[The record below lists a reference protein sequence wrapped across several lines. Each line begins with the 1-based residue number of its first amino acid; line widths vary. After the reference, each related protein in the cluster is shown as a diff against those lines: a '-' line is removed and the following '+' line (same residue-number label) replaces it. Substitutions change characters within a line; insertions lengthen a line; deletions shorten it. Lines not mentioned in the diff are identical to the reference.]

1 VNCPIC
7 TQALEGG
14 ELVMVC
20 NHCHKALG
28 GGLSVNATGEFRIPS
43 AAEIEAHSDPRTVGG
58 AHHVTPGAEGER
70 VSATNV
76 CSWCGKLEGQVK
88 KLLGR
93 NRTALCDECVS
104 LACDILDAELGSTW
118 R

>member
-1 VNCPIC
+1 
-7 TQALEGG
+7 
-14 ELVMVC
+14 MVC

-28 GGLSVNATGEFRIPS
+28 GGLSVNATGEFRIPT
-43 AAEIEAHSDPRTVGG
+43 AAEIEAHVDAPRPSSTATPPTVG
-58 AHHVTPGAEGER
+58 PGER

-76 CSWCGKLEGQVK
+76 CAWCGKLENQVK

-93 NRTALCDECVS
+93 NHVALCDECVA
-104 LACDILDAELGSTW
+104 LCVDILDAELGTW

>member
-1 VNCPIC
+1 VNCPLC

-20 NHCHKALG
+20 TACHRSLG
-28 GGLSVNATGEFRIPS
+28 GGLSLGATGEFRVPDPEML
-43 AAEIEAHSDPRTVGG
+43 AATATS
-58 AHHVTPGAEGER
+58 GE
-70 VSATNV
+70 SPNATNV
-76 CSWCGKLEGQVK
+76 CAWCGKLEAQVK

-93 NRTALCDECVS
+93 NNVALCNECVS
-104 LACDILDAELGSTW
+104 LCCDILDAELDDW

>member
-1 VNCPIC
+1 VQCPIC

-20 NHCHKALG
+20 TACHQTLG
-28 GGLSVNATGEFRIPS
+28 GGLSVGATGEFKVPS
-43 AAEIEAHSDPRTVGG
+43 PEELDAHTSGEHPQSSD
-58 AHHVTPGAEGER
+58 ACA
-70 VSATNV
+70 
-76 CSWCGKLEGQVK
+76 WCGKAEGAVK

-93 NRTALCDECVS
+93 AGVALCNECVS
-104 LACDILDAELGSTW
+104 LACDIFEAELGGDW

>member
-7 TQALEGG
+7 AQVLEGG

-20 NHCHKALG
+20 TGCHKALG
-28 GGLSVNATGEFRIPS
+28 GGLAVGATGEFRVPS
-43 AAEIEAHSDPRTVGG
+43 PELIAAAHEAGDS
-58 AHHVTPGAEGER
+58 GEHPH
-70 VSATNV
+70 ATNV
-76 CSWCGKLEGQVK
+76 CAWCGKLEAQVK

-93 NRTALCDECVS
+93 GGVALCNECVS
-104 LACDILDAELGSTW
+104 LCCDILDAELGHDW

>member
-1 VNCPIC
+1 MQCPIC

-20 NHCHKALG
+20 TACHKALG
-28 GGLSVNATGEFRIPS
+28 GGLAVGATGEFRVPS
-43 AAEIEAHSDPRTVGG
+43 PELIAAAQQSTESGEHPR
-58 AHHVTPGAEGER
+58 
-70 VSATNV
+70 STNV
-76 CSWCGKLEGQVK
+76 CSWCGKLEPQVQ

-93 NRTALCDECVS
+93 GGVALCNECVS
-104 LACDILDAELGSTW
+104 LCCDILDAELGADW

>member
-7 TQALEGG
+7 AQVLEGG

-20 NHCHKALG
+20 TGCHKALG
-28 GGLSVNATGEFRIPS
+28 GGLDVGATGEFRVPS
-43 AAEIEAHSDPRTVGG
+43 PEELLAHQETSGS
-58 AHHVTPGAEGER
+58 GER
-70 VSATNV
+70 PHAISV
-76 CSWCGKLEGQVK
+76 CSWCGKLEHHVK

-93 NRTALCDECVS
+93 GDVALCNECVA
-104 LACDILDAELGSTW
+104 LCCDILDAELGETW

>member
-7 TQALEGG
+7 AQALQGG

-20 NHCHKALG
+20 ASCYLQLG
-28 GGLSVNATGEFRIPS
+28 GGLEVNATGEFRVPTLLQLES
-43 AAEIEAHSDPRTVGG
+43 SVPTGEQVRAT
-58 AHHVTPGAEGER
+58 HVCA
-70 VSATNV
+70 
-76 CSWCGKLEGQVK
+76 WCGKHERQVQ

-93 NRTALCDECVS
+93 GGVALCDECVA
-104 LACDILDAELGSTW
+104 LCCDILDAELGTDW